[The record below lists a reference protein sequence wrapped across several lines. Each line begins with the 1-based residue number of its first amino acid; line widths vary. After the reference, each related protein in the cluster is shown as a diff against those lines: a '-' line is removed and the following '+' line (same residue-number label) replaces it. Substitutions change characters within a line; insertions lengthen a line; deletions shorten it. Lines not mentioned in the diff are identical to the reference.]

1 MISQKIYRKKYIEK
15 GFTNCLDNRKYEQRL
30 CRFEDKSKA
39 ENRVLEEFGTS
50 NKWEVIIFQV
60 YACKSVLKTPVC
72 DTSYAKQTRI

>member
-50 NKWEVIIFQV
+50 NK
-60 YACKSVLKTPVC
+60 
-72 DTSYAKQTRI
+72 